1 MSKWYI
7 DKIKAVAPE
16 LLDGDKYD
24 ILDWID
30 NIQSSLSG
38 KTLLEHLAAIT
49 ETTFEPCS
57 KKSDRPK
64 FQCLNLKGGQPAE
77 WSEFRSVTSHG
88 ERLTLNIGEFPS
100 AVVESSLSQILQNP
114 TDVPQKYYLSSKACQ
129 GILRRAA
136 KRGKELP
143 EVLRIALESQACV

>member
-1 MSKWYI
+1 M
-7 DKIKAVAPE
+7 V
-16 LLDGDKYD
+16 
-24 ILDWID
+24 
-30 NIQSSLSG
+30 NIQGSLFG
-38 KTLLEHLAAIT
+38 KTLLEHLAATT

-57 KKSDRPK
+57 RKSDRPK
-64 FQCLNLKGGQPAE
+64 FQCLNLEDGGGAE
-77 WSEFRSVTSHG
+77 WSEFRSATYHG

-100 AVVESSLSQILQNP
+100 AAVVSSLSQILQP
-114 TDVPQKYYLSSKACQ
+114 REDVPQKYYLSSKACQ